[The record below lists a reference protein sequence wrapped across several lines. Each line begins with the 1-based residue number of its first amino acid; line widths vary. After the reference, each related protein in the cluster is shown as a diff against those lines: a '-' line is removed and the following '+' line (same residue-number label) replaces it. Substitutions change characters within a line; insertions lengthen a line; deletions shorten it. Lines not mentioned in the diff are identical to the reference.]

1 MKLVIQRVKDACV
14 TAEGEETG
22 RIGLGFLVLVGVME
36 GDTEELCGYLAEKT
50 ANLRVFTD
58 GQDKLNL
65 SLKDVGGQVLAVSN
79 FTLGGD
85 CKKGN
90 RPSFI
95 LSAKQPLAEELYKL
109 YVQRLR
115 EQGIPVETGRFGAH
129 MEIQMT
135 ASGPITLVMDTDQ
148 MRKKPRAGNTP

>member
-1 MKLVIQRVKDACV
+1 
-14 TAEGEETG
+14 
-22 RIGLGFLVLVGVME
+22 ME

-148 MRKKPRAGNTP
+148 MRKKPREGNTP

>member
-14 TAEGEETG
+14 TADGEETG
-22 RIGLGFLVLVGVME
+22 RIGQGFLVLVGVME

-58 GQDKLNL
+58 EQDKLNL

-95 LSAKQPLAEELYKL
+95 QSAKQPLAEELYEL

-115 EQGIPVETGRFGAH
+115 EQGIPVQTGRFGAH

-135 ASGPITLVMDTDQ
+135 ANGPITLVMDTDQ
-148 MRKKPRAGNTP
+148 MRKKPREGGNP

>member
-14 TAEGEETG
+14 TADGEETG
-22 RIGLGFLVLVGVME
+22 RIGQGFLVLVGVME
-36 GDTEELCGYLAEKT
+36 GDTEET

-58 GQDKLNL
+58 EQDKLNL

-95 LSAKQPLAEELYKL
+95 QSAKQPLAEELYEL

-115 EQGIPVETGRFGAH
+115 QQGILVQTGRFGAH

-135 ASGPITLVMDTDQ
+135 ANGPITLVMDTDQ
-148 MRKKPRAGNTP
+148 MRKKPREGGNP

>member
-1 MKLVIQRVKDACV
+1 MKLVIQRVKNARV

-22 RIGLGFLVLVGVME
+22 RIGQGFLVLVGVME
-36 GDTEELCGYLAEKT
+36 GDTPDLCSYLAEKT

-58 GQDKLNL
+58 HQDKLNL
-65 SLKDVGGQVLAVSN
+65 SLKDVGGSVLAVSN

-90 RPSFI
+90 RPSFVQA
-95 LSAKQPLAEELYKL
+95 AKQPLAEDLYELYVAK
-109 YVQRLR
+109 LR

-129 MEIQMT
+129 MEIEMT
-135 ASGPITLVMDTDQ
+135 AAGPITLLMDTDQ
-148 MRKKPRAGNTP
+148 MRKKKDGEGTI